1 MIWIRVFEA
10 WLVARLLRSPAF
22 HRAVANIHGRL
33 TGTKRIDYSEMGG
46 TKIDGGAEE
55 SGFKKFVKIYAEEF
69 KETFRR
75 R

>member
-1 MIWIRVFEA
+1 MRRV
-10 WLVARLLRSPAF
+10 
-22 HRAVANIHGRL
+22 
-33 TGTKRIDYSEMGG
+33 DYSEMGG
-46 TKIDGGAEE
+46 TKIDGAAGG